1 MRPQYPGTWLLH
13 CHVTDHIKGGMEAMY
28 SVTKKGKG
36 KKKWQT
42 DLLPKVMEDCNK
54 SALFDSKQEGNL
66 RLSDWGGRI
75 QRQLSWNVDKAK
87 ISDSSYQHLFPTWNN
102 RKIIHPA
109 NSASFFFKIIQYIYI
124 YIFLSDTI
132 DCWLYLSSCMW
143 FVMTAQMQQGAAPK

>member
-42 DLLPKVMEDCNK
+42 DLLPKVMEDRNK

-124 YIFLSDTI
+124 YIFKWYYWLLAISIVLYVVCNDSSD
-132 DCWLYLSSCMW
+132 
-143 FVMTAQMQQGAAPK
+143 AAGGST